1 MANTEA
7 TVLINLA
14 VDDTAS
20 PAVAKATSAFNKAKN
35 ASDRYT
41 KTLRL
46 QEVELKR
53 GKDAMLR
60 AKAALEGATLSELR
74 RMKAMQGSVD
84 ELKQKTA
91 AEQQAM
97 MATDAANDETAEAI
111 SYTDRLIQSL
121 QIQEKQY
128 REGAQAALLYKAQ
141 LAGATQAQLAQISTL
156 HQSIQANKG
165 NSQAMGGGG
174 RQARFMRGMFGQLG
188 HQVQDVS
195 VQMQMGTDAMLVFGQ
210 QGSQIASLLG
220 PWGSIAGAVISVVA
234 AMSTFYSSSG
244 KAKKATSELDK
255 AFESLNKTMKMN
267 VSTSTRTL
275 TQDFIDLARTSSA
288 LAEVTLRQ
296 KYLEALKAGALANDS
311 FSASTQRVIKLT
323 RDLTKVTGDPT
334 SFQASSAAARN
345 LQEEFGLTADE
356 AVALSSAI
364 NNFNLDPASMP
375 ELEKLLADM
384 AMGAKSSSTEFV
396 TFAANVLES
405 ARQMRTAE
413 EQAEFLKEVMGVG
426 LTEAIEKFGDQ
437 DLSSSLD
444 DNAKAFENL
453 RKSFMSEEQKLLD
466 EYTANQLLITQQAG
480 DDTISRNLLL
490 EMLQERHNKAM
501 SDLQTE
507 QALASMALHKK
518 ASTDRVKILTDE
530 NDQMMAELVKGH
542 EEQQRER
549 DRITSAYEGL
559 ELGVSEIDRI
569 RAHEEQKLN
578 ILKEYAELSNMAE
591 AEREAQRRMIVQES
605 EDQIY
610 QIQAA
615 AAERQLNDQL
625 KLIGGFEG
633 MQKMGVSAI
642 SAIVKEG
649 ASMSDVFKQV
659 GRTIVDNVIDS
670 IVQMGVEYVKQQMIQ
685 KAIENS
691 SAATSVATAAATG
704 IGIATAMAPAAA
716 LTSLAT
722 GGTNAIGAQAGM
734 ASTAALSKA
743 IALASF
749 EGGGFTGTG
758 ARSGGVDGKGGFPAI
773 LHPNETVVD
782 HTKGQGQGITII
794 NNVDASGGG
803 DVDQRIRVAMEVTSQ
818 QTVMQVQDLL
828 RRQRLV

>member
-14 VDDTAS
+14 VDDSAS

-84 ELKQKTA
+84 ELKQKSA

-174 RQARFMRGMFGQLG
+174 RQARYMRGMFGQLG

-244 KAKKATSELDK
+244 KAKKATSELEK
-255 AFESLNKTMKMN
+255 AFESLNKTMKMD

-275 TQDFIDLARTSSA
+275 TQDFIDLARTSSN

-296 KYLEALKAGALANDS
+296 NYLQALSAGALANEAL
-311 FSASTQRVIKLT
+311 SASLKEVT
-323 RDLTKVTGDPT
+323 DLTDRASG
-334 SFQASSAAARN
+334 SFGQMTEAARGSAIEG
-345 LQEEFGLTADE
+345 LSDKFGLAKDE
-356 AVALSSAI
+356 AEMLSDAI
-364 NNFNLDPASMP
+364 NNFKVDPSTLP
-375 ELEKLLADM
+375 QIEKLLTEMAIGSKSASKPFVDFAIAVLDSSKKMSDAEDM
-384 AMGAKSSSTEFV
+384 AE
-396 TFAANVLES
+396 
-405 ARQMRTAE
+405 R
-413 EQAEFLKEVMGVG
+413 LKEVMGVG
-426 LTEAIEKFGDQ
+426 LSEAIEKFGDQ

-480 DDTISRNLLL
+480 NDTIARNLLL

-530 NDQMMAELVKGH
+530 NDKMMAELVKGH

-569 RAHEEQKLN
+569 RAQEEQKLK
-578 ILKEYAELSNMAE
+578 ILQDYALQTNMLD

-610 QIQAA
+610 QIRAA
-615 AAERQLNDQL
+615 AAEQQLNDQL
-625 KLIGGFEG
+625 RLIGGFEG

>member
-14 VDDTAS
+14 VDDSAS

-165 NSQAMGGGG
+165 SSQAMGAGG
-174 RQARFMRGMFGQLG
+174 RQARYMRGMFGQLG

-275 TQDFIDLARTSSA
+275 TQDFIDLARTSSN

-296 KYLEALKAGALANDS
+296 NYLQALSAGTLANEAL
-311 FSASTQRVIKLT
+311 SASLKEVT
-323 RDLTKVTGDPT
+323 DLTDRASG
-334 SFQASSAAARN
+334 SFGRMTAAARGSAIEG
-345 LQEEFGLTADE
+345 LSDKFGLAKDE
-356 AVALSSAI
+356 AEMLSEAI
-364 NNFNLDPASMP
+364 NNFKVDP
-375 ELEKLLADM
+375 
-384 AMGAKSSSTEFV
+384 
-396 TFAANVLES
+396 
-405 ARQMRTAE
+405 
-413 EQAEFLKEVMGVG
+413 
-426 LTEAIEKFGDQ
+426 
-437 DLSSSLD
+437 
-444 DNAKAFENL
+444 
-453 RKSFMSEEQKLLD
+453 
-466 EYTANQLLITQQAG
+466 
-480 DDTISRNLLL
+480 
-490 EMLQERHNKAM
+490 
-501 SDLQTE
+501 
-507 QALASMALHKK
+507 
-518 ASTDRVKILTDE
+518 
-530 NDQMMAELVKGH
+530 
-542 EEQQRER
+542 
-549 DRITSAYEGL
+549 
-559 ELGVSEIDRI
+559 
-569 RAHEEQKLN
+569 
-578 ILKEYAELSNMAE
+578 
-591 AEREAQRRMIVQES
+591 
-605 EDQIY
+605 
-610 QIQAA
+610 
-615 AAERQLNDQL
+615 
-625 KLIGGFEG
+625 
-633 MQKMGVSAI
+633 
-642 SAIVKEG
+642 
-649 ASMSDVFKQV
+649 
-659 GRTIVDNVIDS
+659 
-670 IVQMGVEYVKQQMIQ
+670 
-685 KAIENS
+685 
-691 SAATSVATAAATG
+691 
-704 IGIATAMAPAAA
+704 
-716 LTSLAT
+716 
-722 GGTNAIGAQAGM
+722 
-734 ASTAALSKA
+734 
-743 IALASF
+743 
-749 EGGGFTGTG
+749 
-758 ARSGGVDGKGGFPAI
+758 
-773 LHPNETVVD
+773 
-782 HTKGQGQGITII
+782 
-794 NNVDASGGG
+794 
-803 DVDQRIRVAMEVTSQ
+803 
-818 QTVMQVQDLL
+818 
-828 RRQRLV
+828 

>member
-14 VDDTAS
+14 VDDSAS

-156 HQSIQANKG
+156 HQSILANKG

-174 RQARFMRGMFGQLG
+174 RQARYMRGMFGQLG

-220 PWGSIAGAVISVVA
+220 PWGSIAGAAISIGA
-234 AMSTFYSSSG
+234 AMSTFYTASG
-244 KAKKATSELDK
+244 KAKKATSELEK
-255 AFESLNKTMKMN
+255 AMESLNETIKTD
-267 VSTSTRTL
+267 VSTSTRAL
-275 TQDFIDLARTSSA
+275 SQDFIDLSKTSAA

-296 KYLEALKAGALANDS
+296 KYLQALEAGSLASDS
-311 FSASTQRVIKLT
+311 FSGSTKELIRLT
-323 RDLTKVTGDPT
+323 SQLGRTFYVNGAELDAG
-334 SFQASSAAARN
+334 AAAAAN
-345 LQEEFGLTADE
+345 IQAQFGLTTEE
-356 AVALSSAI
+356 ALQLINVINSASI
-364 NNFNLDPASMP
+364 DPSNITQV
-375 ELEKLLADM
+375 EDVLIGM
-384 AMGAKSSSTEFV
+384 ATGAKASNKEFLD
-396 TFAANVLES
+396 FASGILKS
-405 ARQMRTAE
+405 AKQMKTAE
-413 EQAEFLKEVMGVG
+413 EQAEYLKEVMGVG
-426 LTEAIEKFGDQ
+426 LTEAIKKFGDQ

-480 DDTISRNLLL
+480 DDAIARNLLL
-490 EMLQERHNKAM
+490 EMLQERHKKAM
-501 SDLQTE
+501 SDLQQKSVDARIKEE
-507 QALASMALHKK
+507 QRYADALSEIQSGILAEI
-518 ASTDRVKILTDE
+518 DRQAK
-530 NDQMMAELVKGH
+530 
-542 EEQQRER
+542 EQQRER

-559 ELGVSEIDRI
+559 ELGVSDIDRI
-569 RAHEEQKLN
+569 KAQEDQKLN
-578 ILKEYAELSNMAE
+578 ILKEYAELSNMAD
-591 AEREAQRRMIVQES
+591 AEREAKRRMIVQES

-610 QIQAA
+610 QIRAA
-615 AAERQLNDQL
+615 AAEKQLNDQL
-625 KLIGGFEG
+625 GLIGGFEG
-633 MQKMGVSAI
+633 MQKIGVSAI

-649 ASMSDVFKQV
+649 ASMSDVFKMV

-685 KAIENS
+685 KAVENS

-704 IGIATAMAPAAA
+704 LGIATAMAPAAA

-722 GGTNAIGAQAGM
+722 AGTNAIGAQAGM

-794 NNVDASGGG
+794 NNVDATGSGG

>member
-14 VDDTAS
+14 VDDSAS

-165 NSQAMGGGG
+165 SSQAMGAGG
-174 RQARFMRGMFGQLG
+174 RQARYMRGMFGQLG

-275 TQDFIDLARTSSA
+275 TQDFIDLARTSSN

-296 KYLEALKAGALANDS
+296 NYLQALSAGTLANEAL
-311 FSASTQRVIKLT
+311 SASLKEVT
-323 RDLTKVTGDPT
+323 DLTDRASG
-334 SFQASSAAARN
+334 SFGRMTAAARGSAIEG
-345 LQEEFGLTADE
+345 LSDKFGLAKDE
-356 AVALSSAI
+356 AEMLSEAI
-364 NNFNLDPASMP
+364 NNFKVDPSTLP
-375 ELEKLLADM
+375 QLEKLLTEMAIGSKSASKPFVDFATAVLDSSKKMSDAEDM
-384 AMGAKSSSTEFV
+384 AE
-396 TFAANVLES
+396 
-405 ARQMRTAE
+405 R
-413 EQAEFLKEVMGVG
+413 LKEVMGVG
-426 LTEAIEKFGDQ
+426 LSEAIEKFGDQ

-453 RKSFMSEEQKLLD
+453 RKTFMSEEKKLLD
-466 EYTANQLLITQQAG
+466 EYKANQLLITQQTG
-480 DDTISRNLLL
+480 DDYLDRNLLL

-501 SDLQTE
+501 RELQAE
-507 QALASMALHKK
+507 QNLSLIDHHKK
-518 ASTDRVKILTDE
+518 ASTDRVKILMDE
-530 NDQMMAELVKGH
+530 NDKMMAELVRGH

-549 DRITSAYEGL
+549 DRITSEYEGL

-569 RAHEEQKLN
+569 RAQEEQKLK
-578 ILKEYAELSNMAE
+578 ILQDYALQTNMLD

-610 QIQAA
+610 QIRAA
-615 AAERQLNDQL
+615 AAEQQLNDQL
-625 KLIGGFEG
+625 RLIGGFEG

>member
-14 VDDTAS
+14 VDDSAS

-141 LAGATQAQLAQISTL
+141 LAGANQEQLEQIAIL
-156 HQSIQANKG
+156 HRSIEANK
-165 NSQAMGGGG
+165 NSSAAMGVGG
-174 RQARFMRGMFGQLG
+174 RQARFMRGMFGQMG
-188 HQVQDVS
+188 HQVQDVA

-220 PWGSIAGAVISVVA
+220 PWGSIAGAAISIGA
-234 AMSTFYSSSG
+234 AMSTFFTASG
-244 KAKKATSELDK
+244 KAKKATSELEK
-255 AFESLNKTMKMN
+255 TLESLNKTIKMD
-267 VSTSTRTL
+267 VSTSTRML
-275 TQDFIDLARTSSA
+275 SQDFIDLATASSA

-375 ELEKLLADM
+375 QLETLLADM

-396 TFAANVLES
+396 AFAANVLES

-453 RKSFMSEEQKLLD
+453 RKSFMSEEKKLLD
-466 EYTANQLLITQQAG
+466 EYKANQLLITQQTG
-480 DDTISRNLLL
+480 DDTLTRNLLL

-501 SDLQTE
+501 RELQAE
-507 QALASMALHKK
+507 QNLSLIDHHKK
-518 ASTDRVKILTDE
+518 ASTDRVKILMDE

-569 RAHEEQKLN
+569 RAQEEQKLN

-591 AEREAQRRMIVQES
+591 AEREAQRRMIIQES

>member
-174 RQARFMRGMFGQLG
+174 RQARYMRGMFGQLG

-244 KAKKATSELDK
+244 KAKKATSELEK
-255 AFESLNKTMKMN
+255 AFESLNKTMKMD

-275 TQDFIDLARTSSA
+275 TQDFIDLARTSSN

-296 KYLEALKAGALANDS
+296 NYLQALSAGALANEAL
-311 FSASTQRVIKLT
+311 SASLKEVT
-323 RDLTKVTGDPT
+323 DLTDRASG
-334 SFQASSAAARN
+334 SFGQMTEAARGSAIEG
-345 LQEEFGLTADE
+345 LSDKFGLAKDE
-356 AVALSSAI
+356 AEMLSDAI
-364 NNFNLDPASMP
+364 NNFKVDPSTLP
-375 ELEKLLADM
+375 QIEKLLTEMAIGSKSASKPFVDFAIAVLDSSKKMSDAEDM
-384 AMGAKSSSTEFV
+384 AE
-396 TFAANVLES
+396 
-405 ARQMRTAE
+405 R
-413 EQAEFLKEVMGVG
+413 LKEVMGVG
-426 LTEAIEKFGDQ
+426 LSEAIEKFGDQ

-466 EYTANQLLITQQAG
+466 EYKANQLLITQQAG
-480 DDTISRNLLL
+480 DDTLTRNLLL

-501 SDLQTE
+501 RELQAE
-507 QALASMALHKK
+507 QNLSLIDHHKK
-518 ASTDRVKILTDE
+518 ASTDRVKTLMDE

-569 RAHEEQKLN
+569 RAQEEQKLK
-578 ILKEYAELSNMAE
+578 ILQDYALQTNMLD
-591 AEREAQRRMIVQES
+591 AEREAQRRMIIQES

-649 ASMSDVFKQV
+649 ASMSDVFKQL

>member
-14 VDDTAS
+14 VDDSAS

-156 HQSIQANKG
+156 HKSILANKG

>member
-14 VDDTAS
+14 VDDSAS

-174 RQARFMRGMFGQLG
+174 RQARYMRGMFGQLG

-275 TQDFIDLARTSSA
+275 TQDFIDLARTSSN

-296 KYLEALKAGALANDS
+296 NYLQALSAGTLANEAL
-311 FSASTQRVIKLT
+311 SASLKEVT
-323 RDLTKVTGDPT
+323 DLTDRASG
-334 SFQASSAAARN
+334 SFGQMTAAARGSAIEG
-345 LQEEFGLTADE
+345 LSDKFGLAKEE
-356 AVALSSAI
+356 AEMLSDAI
-364 NNFNLDPASMP
+364 NNFKVDPSTLP
-375 ELEKLLADM
+375 QLEKLLTEMAIGSKSASKPFVDFATAVLDSSKKMSDAEDM
-384 AMGAKSSSTEFV
+384 AE
-396 TFAANVLES
+396 
-405 ARQMRTAE
+405 R
-413 EQAEFLKEVMGVG
+413 LKEVMGVG

-466 EYTANQLLITQQAG
+466 EYKANQLLITQQTG
-480 DDTISRNLLL
+480 DDTLTRNLLL

-501 SDLQTE
+501 RELQAE
-507 QALASMALHKK
+507 QNLSLIDHHKK
-518 ASTDRVKILTDE
+518 ASTDRVKILMDE
-530 NDQMMAELVKGH
+530 NDKMMAELVKGH

-549 DRITSAYEGL
+549 DRITSEYEGL

-569 RAHEEQKLN
+569 RAQEEQKLK
-578 ILKEYAELSNMAE
+578 ILQDYALQTNMLD

-610 QIQAA
+610 QIRAA
-615 AAERQLNDQL
+615 AAEQQLNDQL
-625 KLIGGFEG
+625 RLIGGFEG

>member
-1 MANTEA
+1 
-7 TVLINLA
+7 
-14 VDDTAS
+14 
-20 PAVAKATSAFNKAKN
+20 
-35 ASDRYT
+35 
-41 KTLRL
+41 
-46 QEVELKR
+46 
-53 GKDAMLR
+53 
-60 AKAALEGATLSELR
+60 
-74 RMKAMQGSVD
+74 
-84 ELKQKTA
+84 
-91 AEQQAM
+91 
-97 MATDAANDETAEAI
+97 
-111 SYTDRLIQSL
+111 
-121 QIQEKQY
+121 
-128 REGAQAALLYKAQ
+128 
-141 LAGATQAQLAQISTL
+141 
-156 HQSIQANKG
+156 
-165 NSQAMGGGG
+165 
-174 RQARFMRGMFGQLG
+174 
-188 HQVQDVS
+188 
-195 VQMQMGTDAMLVFGQ
+195 
-210 QGSQIASLLG
+210 
-220 PWGSIAGAVISVVA
+220 
-234 AMSTFYSSSG
+234 
-244 KAKKATSELDK
+244 
-255 AFESLNKTMKMN
+255 MKMN

-480 DDTISRNLLL
+480 DDTIARNLLL

>member
-174 RQARFMRGMFGQLG
+174 RQARYMRGMFGQLG

-244 KAKKATSELDK
+244 KAKKATSELEK
-255 AFESLNKTMKMN
+255 AFESLNKTMKMD

-275 TQDFIDLARTSSA
+275 TQDFIDLARTSSN

-296 KYLEALKAGALANDS
+296 NYLQALSAGALANEAL
-311 FSASTQRVIKLT
+311 SASLKEVT
-323 RDLTKVTGDPT
+323 DLTDRASG
-334 SFQASSAAARN
+334 SFGQMTEAARGSAIEG
-345 LQEEFGLTADE
+345 LSDKFGLAKDE
-356 AVALSSAI
+356 AEMLSDAI
-364 NNFNLDPASMP
+364 NNFKVDPSTLP
-375 ELEKLLADM
+375 QIEKLLTEMAIGSKSASKPFVDFAIAVLDSSKKMSDAEDM
-384 AMGAKSSSTEFV
+384 AE
-396 TFAANVLES
+396 
-405 ARQMRTAE
+405 R
-413 EQAEFLKEVMGVG
+413 LKEVMGVG
-426 LTEAIEKFGDQ
+426 LSEAIEKFGDQ

-453 RKSFMSEEQKLLD
+453 RKTFMSEEKKLLD
-466 EYTANQLLITQQAG
+466 EYKANQLLITQQTG
-480 DDTISRNLLL
+480 DDTLARNLLL

-501 SDLQTE
+501 RELQAE
-507 QALASMALHKK
+507 QNLSLIDHHKK
-518 ASTDRVKILTDE
+518 ASTDRVKILMDE
-530 NDQMMAELVKGH
+530 NDKMMAELVKGH

-549 DRITSAYEGL
+549 DRITSEYEGL

-569 RAHEEQKLN
+569 RAQEEQKLK
-578 ILKEYAELSNMAE
+578 ILQDYALQTNMLD

-610 QIQAA
+610 QIRAA
-615 AAERQLNDQL
+615 AAEKQLNDQL
-625 KLIGGFEG
+625 RLIGGFEG

>member
-174 RQARFMRGMFGQLG
+174 RQARYMRGMFGQLG

-244 KAKKATSELDK
+244 KAKKATSELEK
-255 AFESLNKTMKMN
+255 AFESLNKTMKMD

-275 TQDFIDLARTSSA
+275 TQDFIDLARTSSN

-296 KYLEALKAGALANDS
+296 NYLQALSAGALANEAL
-311 FSASTQRVIKLT
+311 SASLKEVT
-323 RDLTKVTGDPT
+323 DLTDRASG
-334 SFQASSAAARN
+334 SFGQMTEAARGSAIEG
-345 LQEEFGLTADE
+345 LSDKFGLAKDE
-356 AVALSSAI
+356 AEMLSDAI
-364 NNFNLDPASMP
+364 NNFKVDPSTLP
-375 ELEKLLADM
+375 QIEKLLTEMAIGSKSASKPFVDFAIAVLDSSKKMSDAEDM
-384 AMGAKSSSTEFV
+384 AE
-396 TFAANVLES
+396 
-405 ARQMRTAE
+405 R
-413 EQAEFLKEVMGVG
+413 LKEVMGVG
-426 LTEAIEKFGDQ
+426 LSEAIEKFGDQ

-453 RKSFMSEEQKLLD
+453 RKTFMSEEKKLLD
-466 EYTANQLLITQQAG
+466 EYKANQLLITQQAG
-480 DDTISRNLLL
+480 DDTLTRNLLL

-501 SDLQTE
+501 RELQAE
-507 QALASMALHKK
+507 QNLSLIDHHKK
-518 ASTDRVKILTDE
+518 ASTDRVKILMDE

-569 RAHEEQKLN
+569 RAQEEQKLN

-591 AEREAQRRMIVQES
+591 AEREAQRRMIIQES

>member
-14 VDDTAS
+14 VDDSAS

-165 NSQAMGGGG
+165 SSQAMGAGG
-174 RQARFMRGMFGQLG
+174 RQARYMRGMFGQLG

-275 TQDFIDLARTSSA
+275 TQDFIDLARTSSN

-296 KYLEALKAGALANDS
+296 NYLQALSAGTLANEAL
-311 FSASTQRVIKLT
+311 SASLKEVT
-323 RDLTKVTGDPT
+323 DLTDRASG
-334 SFQASSAAARN
+334 SFGRMTAAARGSAIEG
-345 LQEEFGLTADE
+345 LSDKFGLAKDE
-356 AVALSSAI
+356 AEMLSEAI
-364 NNFNLDPASMP
+364 NNFKVDPSTLP
-375 ELEKLLADM
+375 QLEKLLTEMAIGSKSASKPFVDFATAVLDSSKKMSDAEDM
-384 AMGAKSSSTEFV
+384 AE
-396 TFAANVLES
+396 
-405 ARQMRTAE
+405 R
-413 EQAEFLKEVMGVG
+413 LKEVMGVG
-426 LTEAIEKFGDQ
+426 LSEAIEKFGDQ

-453 RKSFMSEEQKLLD
+453 RKTFMSEEKKLLD
-466 EYTANQLLITQQAG
+466 EYKANQLLITQQAG
-480 DDTISRNLLL
+480 DDYLYRNLLL

-501 SDLQTE
+501 RELQAE
-507 QALASMALHKK
+507 QNLSLIDHHKK
-518 ASTDRVKILTDE
+518 ASTDRVKILMDE
-530 NDQMMAELVKGH
+530 NDQ
-542 EEQQRER
+542 
-549 DRITSAYEGL
+549 D
-559 ELGVSEIDRI
+559 
-569 RAHEEQKLN
+569 
-578 ILKEYAELSNMAE
+578 
-591 AEREAQRRMIVQES
+591 
-605 EDQIY
+605 
-610 QIQAA
+610 
-615 AAERQLNDQL
+615 
-625 KLIGGFEG
+625 
-633 MQKMGVSAI
+633 
-642 SAIVKEG
+642 
-649 ASMSDVFKQV
+649 
-659 GRTIVDNVIDS
+659 
-670 IVQMGVEYVKQQMIQ
+670 
-685 KAIENS
+685 
-691 SAATSVATAAATG
+691 
-704 IGIATAMAPAAA
+704 
-716 LTSLAT
+716 
-722 GGTNAIGAQAGM
+722 
-734 ASTAALSKA
+734 
-743 IALASF
+743 
-749 EGGGFTGTG
+749 
-758 ARSGGVDGKGGFPAI
+758 DG
-773 LHPNETVVD
+773 
-782 HTKGQGQGITII
+782 
-794 NNVDASGGG
+794 
-803 DVDQRIRVAMEVTSQ
+803 
-818 QTVMQVQDLL
+818 
-828 RRQRLV
+828 

>member
-174 RQARFMRGMFGQLG
+174 RQARYMRGMFGQLG

-244 KAKKATSELDK
+244 KAKKATSELEK
-255 AFESLNKTMKMN
+255 AFESLNKTMKMD

-275 TQDFIDLARTSSA
+275 TQDFIDLARTSSN

-296 KYLEALKAGALANDS
+296 NYLQALSAGALANEAL
-311 FSASTQRVIKLT
+311 SASLKEVT
-323 RDLTKVTGDPT
+323 DLTDRASG
-334 SFQASSAAARN
+334 SFGQMTEAARGSAIEG
-345 LQEEFGLTADE
+345 LSDKFGLAKDE
-356 AVALSSAI
+356 AEMLSDAI
-364 NNFNLDPASMP
+364 NNFKVDPSTLP
-375 ELEKLLADM
+375 QIEKLLTEMAIGSKSASKPFVDFAIAVLDSSKKMSDAEDM
-384 AMGAKSSSTEFV
+384 AE
-396 TFAANVLES
+396 
-405 ARQMRTAE
+405 R
-413 EQAEFLKEVMGVG
+413 LKEVMGVG
-426 LTEAIEKFGDQ
+426 LSEAIEKFGDQ

-453 RKSFMSEEQKLLD
+453 RKTFMSEEKKLLD
-466 EYTANQLLITQQAG
+466 EYKANQLLITQQAG
-480 DDTISRNLLL
+480 DDTLTRNLLL

-501 SDLQTE
+501 RELQAE
-507 QALASMALHKK
+507 QNLSLIDHHKK
-518 ASTDRVKILTDE
+518 ASTDRVKILMDE

-569 RAHEEQKLN
+569 RAQEEQKLN
-578 ILKEYAELSNMAE
+578 ILKEYAELSIWL
-591 AEREAQRRMIVQES
+591 R
-605 EDQIY
+605 
-610 QIQAA
+610 
-615 AAERQLNDQL
+615 L
-625 KLIGGFEG
+625 KE
-633 MQKMGVSAI
+633 KPSA
-642 SAIVKEG
+642 V
-649 ASMSDVFKQV
+649 
-659 GRTIVDNVIDS
+659 
-670 IVQMGVEYVKQQMIQ
+670 
-685 KAIENS
+685 
-691 SAATSVATAAATG
+691 
-704 IGIATAMAPAAA
+704 
-716 LTSLAT
+716 
-722 GGTNAIGAQAGM
+722 
-734 ASTAALSKA
+734 
-743 IALASF
+743 
-749 EGGGFTGTG
+749 
-758 ARSGGVDGKGGFPAI
+758 
-773 LHPNETVVD
+773 
-782 HTKGQGQGITII
+782 
-794 NNVDASGGG
+794 
-803 DVDQRIRVAMEVTSQ
+803 
-818 QTVMQVQDLL
+818 
-828 RRQRLV
+828 

>member
-174 RQARFMRGMFGQLG
+174 RQARYMRGMFGQLG

-244 KAKKATSELDK
+244 KAKKATSELEK
-255 AFESLNKTMKMN
+255 AFESLNKTMKMD

-275 TQDFIDLARTSSA
+275 TQDFIDLARTSSN

-296 KYLEALKAGALANDS
+296 NYLQALSAGALANEAL
-311 FSASTQRVIKLT
+311 SASLKEVT
-323 RDLTKVTGDPT
+323 DLTDRASG
-334 SFQASSAAARN
+334 SFGQMTEAARGSAIEG
-345 LQEEFGLTADE
+345 LSDKFGLAKDE
-356 AVALSSAI
+356 AEMLSDAI
-364 NNFNLDPASMP
+364 NNFKVDPSTLP
-375 ELEKLLADM
+375 QIEKLLTEMAIGSKSASKPFVDFAIAVLDSSKKMSDAEDM
-384 AMGAKSSSTEFV
+384 AE
-396 TFAANVLES
+396 
-405 ARQMRTAE
+405 R
-413 EQAEFLKEVMGVG
+413 LKEVMGVG
-426 LTEAIEKFGDQ
+426 LSEAIEKFGDQ

-453 RKSFMSEEQKLLD
+453 RKTFMSEEKKLLD
-466 EYTANQLLITQQAG
+466 EYKANQLLITQQAG
-480 DDTISRNLLL
+480 DDTLTRNLLL

-501 SDLQTE
+501 RELQAE
-507 QALASMALHKK
+507 QNLSLIDHHKK
-518 ASTDRVKILTDE
+518 ASTDRVKILMDE

-569 RAHEEQKLN
+569 RAQEEQKLK
-578 ILKEYAELSNMAE
+578 ILQDYALQTNMLD
-591 AEREAQRRMIVQES
+591 AEREAQRRMIIQES

-649 ASMSDVFKQV
+649 ASMSDVFKQL

>member
-14 VDDTAS
+14 VDDSAS

-141 LAGATQAQLAQISTL
+141 LAGANQEQLEQIAIL
-156 HQSIQANKG
+156 HRSIEANK
-165 NSQAMGGGG
+165 NSSAAMGVGG
-174 RQARFMRGMFGQLG
+174 RQARFMRGMFGQMG
-188 HQVQDVS
+188 HQVQDVA

-220 PWGSIAGAVISVVA
+220 PWGSIAGAAISIGA
-234 AMSTFYSSSG
+234 AMSTFFTASG
-244 KAKKATSELDK
+244 KAKKATSELEK
-255 AFESLNKTMKMN
+255 TLESLNKTIKMD
-267 VSTSTRTL
+267 VSTSTRML
-275 TQDFIDLARTSSA
+275 SQDFIDLATASSA

-375 ELEKLLADM
+375 QLETLLADM

-396 TFAANVLES
+396 AFAANVLES

-610 QIQAA
+610 QIRAA
-615 AAERQLNDQL
+615 AAEQQLNDQL
-625 KLIGGFEG
+625 RLIGGFEG

>member
-14 VDDTAS
+14 VDDSAS

-141 LAGATQAQLAQISTL
+141 LAGANQEQLEQIAIL
-156 HQSIQANKG
+156 HRSIEANK
-165 NSQAMGGGG
+165 NSSAAMGVGG
-174 RQARFMRGMFGQLG
+174 RQARFMRGMFGQMG
-188 HQVQDVS
+188 HQVQDVA

-220 PWGSIAGAVISVVA
+220 PWGSIAGAAISIGA
-234 AMSTFYSSSG
+234 AMSTFFTASG
-244 KAKKATSELDK
+244 KAKKATSELEK
-255 AFESLNKTMKMN
+255 TLESLNKTIKMD
-267 VSTSTRTL
+267 VSTSTRML
-275 TQDFIDLARTSSA
+275 SQDFIDLATASSA

-426 LTEAIEKFGDQ
+426 LTEAIEKFGNADVESGADNVTSVISKLRE
-437 DLSSSLD
+437 DLLTEQEKLNKEYRENFDAVNSSTQISV
-444 DNAKAFENL
+444 
-453 RKSFMSEEQKLLD
+453 D
-466 EYTANQLLITQQAG
+466 ERN
-480 DDTISRNLLL
+480 NLLL
-490 EMLQERHNKAM
+490 RLNERYFAALRELELKQFNESYQMA
-501 SDLQTE
+501 E
-507 QALASMALHKK
+507 QASM
-518 ASTDRVKILTDE
+518 DRVNLLNKE

-578 ILKEYAELSNMAE
+578 ILKEYAKLTNMAE

>member
-1 MANTEA
+1 M
-7 TVLINLA
+7 
-14 VDDTAS
+14 D
-20 PAVAKATSAFNKAKN
+20 
-35 ASDRYT
+35 
-41 KTLRL
+41 
-46 QEVELKR
+46 
-53 GKDAMLR
+53 
-60 AKAALEGATLSELR
+60 
-74 RMKAMQGSVD
+74 
-84 ELKQKTA
+84 
-91 AEQQAM
+91 
-97 MATDAANDETAEAI
+97 
-111 SYTDRLIQSL
+111 
-121 QIQEKQY
+121 
-128 REGAQAALLYKAQ
+128 
-141 LAGATQAQLAQISTL
+141 
-156 HQSIQANKG
+156 
-165 NSQAMGGGG
+165 
-174 RQARFMRGMFGQLG
+174 
-188 HQVQDVS
+188 
-195 VQMQMGTDAMLVFGQ
+195 
-210 QGSQIASLLG
+210 
-220 PWGSIAGAVISVVA
+220 
-234 AMSTFYSSSG
+234 
-244 KAKKATSELDK
+244 
-255 AFESLNKTMKMN
+255 

-275 TQDFIDLARTSSA
+275 TQDFIDLARTSSN

-296 KYLEALKAGALANDS
+296 NYLQALSAGALANEAL
-311 FSASTQRVIKLT
+311 SASLKEVT
-323 RDLTKVTGDPT
+323 DLTDRASG
-334 SFQASSAAARN
+334 SFGQMTEAARGSAIEG
-345 LQEEFGLTADE
+345 LSDKFGLAKDE
-356 AVALSSAI
+356 AEMLSDAI
-364 NNFNLDPASMP
+364 NNFKVDPSTLP
-375 ELEKLLADM
+375 QIEKLLTEMAIGSKSASKPFVDFAIAVLDSSKKMSDAEDM
-384 AMGAKSSSTEFV
+384 AE
-396 TFAANVLES
+396 
-405 ARQMRTAE
+405 R
-413 EQAEFLKEVMGVG
+413 LKEVMGVG
-426 LTEAIEKFGDQ
+426 LSEAIEKFGDQ

-453 RKSFMSEEQKLLD
+453 RKTFMSEEKKLLD
-466 EYTANQLLITQQAG
+466 EYKANQLLITQQAG
-480 DDTISRNLLL
+480 DDTLTRNLLL

-501 SDLQTE
+501 RELQAE
-507 QALASMALHKK
+507 QNLSLIDHHKK
-518 ASTDRVKILTDE
+518 ASTDRVKILMDE
-530 NDQMMAELVKGH
+530 NDKMIAELVRGH

-549 DRITSAYEGL
+549 DRITSEYEGL

-569 RAHEEQKLN
+569 RAQEEQKLK
-578 ILKEYAELSNMAE
+578 ILQDYALQTNMLD

-610 QIQAA
+610 QIRAA
-615 AAERQLNDQL
+615 AAEQQLNDQL
-625 KLIGGFEG
+625 RLIGGFEG

>member
-14 VDDTAS
+14 VDDSAS

-174 RQARFMRGMFGQLG
+174 RQARYMRGMFGQLG

-275 TQDFIDLARTSSA
+275 TQDFIDLARTSSN

-296 KYLEALKAGALANDS
+296 NYLQALSAGTLANEAL
-311 FSASTQRVIKLT
+311 SASLKEVT
-323 RDLTKVTGDPT
+323 DLTDRASG
-334 SFQASSAAARN
+334 SFGQMTAAARGSAIEG
-345 LQEEFGLTADE
+345 LSDKFGLAKDE
-356 AVALSSAI
+356 AEMLSDAI
-364 NNFNLDPASMP
+364 NNFKVDPSTLP
-375 ELEKLLADM
+375 QLEKLLTEMAIGSKSASKPFVDFATAVLDSSKKMSDAEDM
-384 AMGAKSSSTEFV
+384 AE
-396 TFAANVLES
+396 
-405 ARQMRTAE
+405 R
-413 EQAEFLKEVMGVG
+413 LKEVMGVG
-426 LTEAIEKFGDQ
+426 LSEAIEKFGDQ

-453 RKSFMSEEQKLLD
+453 RKTFMSEEKKLLD
-466 EYTANQLLITQQAG
+466 EYKANQLLITQQTG
-480 DDTISRNLLL
+480 DDTLDRNLLL

-501 SDLQTE
+501 RELQAE
-507 QALASMALHKK
+507 QNLSLIDHHKK
-518 ASTDRVKILTDE
+518 ASTDRVKILMDE
-530 NDQMMAELVKGH
+530 NDKMMAELVKGH

-549 DRITSAYEGL
+549 DRITSEYEGL

-569 RAHEEQKLN
+569 RAQEEQKLK
-578 ILKEYAELSNMAE
+578 ILQDYALQTNMLD

-610 QIQAA
+610 QIRAA
-615 AAERQLNDQL
+615 AAEKQLNDQL
-625 KLIGGFEG
+625 RLIGGFEG

>member
-14 VDDTAS
+14 VDDSAS

-141 LAGATQAQLAQISTL
+141 LAGANQEQLEQIAIL
-156 HQSIQANKG
+156 HRSIEANK
-165 NSQAMGGGG
+165 NSSAAMGVGG
-174 RQARFMRGMFGQLG
+174 RQARFMRGMFGQMG
-188 HQVQDVS
+188 HQVQDVA

-220 PWGSIAGAVISVVA
+220 PWGSIAGAAISIGA
-234 AMSTFYSSSG
+234 AMSTFFTASG
-244 KAKKATSELDK
+244 KAKKATSELEK
-255 AFESLNKTMKMN
+255 TLESLNKTIKMD
-267 VSTSTRTL
+267 VSTSTRML
-275 TQDFIDLARTSSA
+275 SQDFIDLATASSA

-610 QIQAA
+610 QIRAA
-615 AAERQLNDQL
+615 AAEQQLNDQL
-625 KLIGGFEG
+625 RLIGGFEG